1 MGNIEI
7 TSPGIANLF
16 IRATL
21 IIIRTMKESKLQ
33 LGILIGGMFFVT
45 LGFSI
50 IMPILPYYTH
60 NMGASALD
68 LGLLMASYSFMQLI
82 VTPFWGVLSDRFG
95 RKPIFL
101 IGLFGFGLS
110 FIIYGF
116 ATQLWMLFAGR
127 MIGGI
132 LAGSI
137 YPTSLAYIADITEHR
152 ERGRIMGTLGAASGV
167 GMIFG
172 PSVAGVLSIWGLSVP
187 FFVTAVAAIVFAVIG
202 YLVLEESHSVDVHRM
217 KFENPSLI
225 EPLKTPIGILII
237 LNMLVSFIISG
248 LQGTFAYYIL
258 GRFGM
263 QDNPSPMPFLGGS
276 ISLTGPTT
284 MAIMFTVMGI
294 VVVLCQG
301 FLVGIF
307 IDRIGEQ
314 RTVLVGMSISAVSL
328 LMILIS
334 PELASLLLFS
344 SLTAM
349 GTGLS
354 TPCLNSLVSK
364 ATDEEHQGKAMG
376 VMGSYGSLGRIL
388 GPPMGGLAYDIS
400 INLPYVIMSTVSA
413 IGAATVFIKRKSLRK
428 IK

>member
-1 MGNIEI
+1 
-7 TSPGIANLF
+7 
-16 IRATL
+16 
-21 IIIRTMKESKLQ
+21 MKESKLQ

-132 LAGSI
+132 LAGSV

-172 PSVAGVLSIWGLSVP
+172 PSVAGILSIWGLSVP
-187 FFVTAVAAIVFAVIG
+187 FFVTAAAAIVFAVVG
-202 YLVLEESHSVDVHRM
+202 FLVLEESHSVDVHRM
-217 KFENPSLI
+217 KFESPSLI
-225 EPLKTPIGILII
+225 APLKTPIAILFV
-237 LNMLVSFIISG
+237 LNMLVTFIISG

-263 QDNPSPMPFLGGS
+263 QDSPSPMPFLAGS
-276 ISLTGPTT
+276 VLLTGPTA
-284 MAIMFTVMGI
+284 MAILFTIMGI
-294 VVVLCQG
+294 VGVVCQG
-301 FLVGIF
+301 VLVGVF
-307 IDRIGEQ
+307 IDRIGEP
-314 RTVLVGMSISAVSL
+314 RTILLGMSLSAVSL
-328 LMILIS
+328 LLILVS
-334 PELASLLLFS
+334 PELVSLLLFS
-344 SLTAM
+344 SLTVV
-349 GTGLS
+349 GTGLC

-376 VMGSYGSLGRIL
+376 VLGSFGSMGRII
-388 GPPMGGLAYDIS
+388 GPPMGGFAYDIS
-400 INLPYVIMSTVSA
+400 INLPYMIMATISA
-413 IGAATVFIKRKSLRK
+413 MGAVTVFTKRKTLRK

>member
-1 MGNIEI
+1 MRN
-7 TSPGIANLF
+7 
-16 IRATL
+16 
-21 IIIRTMKESKLQ
+21 MKESRLQ
-33 LGILIGGMFFVT
+33 LGILIGGMFFVA
-45 LGFSI
+45 LGFSV

-152 ERGRIMGTLGAASGV
+152 ERGRIMGILGAASGV

-172 PSVAGVLSIWGLSVP
+172 PSVAGILSIWGLSAP
-187 FFVTAVAAIVFAVIG
+187 FFVTAAAAIVFTVIG
-202 YLVLEESHSVDVHRM
+202 YMALEESRSVDVHRM
-217 KFENPSLI
+217 KFESPSLI
-225 EPLKTPIGILII
+225 EPLKTPIGILVI
-237 LNMLVSFIISG
+237 LNMLVTFIISG

-263 QDNPSPMPFLGGS
+263 QDSPSPMPFLDGS
-276 ISLTGPTT
+276 ILLTGPTT
-284 MAIMFTVMGI
+284 MAILFTIMGI
-294 VVVLCQG
+294 VGVVCQG
-301 FLVGIF
+301 ALVGVF

-314 RTVLVGMSISAVSL
+314 RTILLGMSVSAISL
-328 LMILIS
+328 LLILLS
-334 PELASLLLFS
+334 PELVSLLLFS
-344 SLTAM
+344 SLTVV
-349 GTGLS
+349 GTGLC

-376 VMGSYGSLGRIL
+376 VMGSYGSLGRII

-400 INLPYVIMSTVSA
+400 INLPYVIMATISA
-413 IGAATVFIKRKSLRK
+413 MGATAVYIKRKALRK